1 MRDLPISQ
9 RTWRTIGLV
18 ALGVCCVLAWYGT
31 KPGVTGLPLPGLAV
45 YWGVFTLSLLVTFY
59 MVLLDMRFIRLMYLR
74 EEKALF
80 DETLGSEEF
89 RRALRGGANGK
100 GSAAGSGDDRAEAPR
115 DSRD

>member
-1 MRDLPISQ
+1 MPDLPISQ
-9 RTWRTIGLV
+9 RTWRTVGLV

-45 YWGVFTLSLLVTFY
+45 YWGVFTLSLLVTLY

-89 RRALRGGANGK
+89 RRALRGNPNGTGGGASNDEENGSSRNS
-100 GSAAGSGDDRAEAPR
+100 GS
-115 DSRD
+115 